1 VKVLLFI
8 ILCAIVV
15 TVIVFGIN
23 NAPQKNVQE
32 ILVKDY
38 QGIKLDDLTA
48 FRENSIKGVQY
59 VSEENYIL
67 RVGGL
72 VERPYEMSY
81 STLQELE
88 HTEKVVTLFCVE
100 GWTAKMLWG
109 GIPLV
114 ELIEKAGPMAEV
126 DNVIFKSTDGYTTSL
141 SLDYIKERNIILA
154 DRLNGIKLPPA
165 QGFPF
170 IVVAEDKW
178 GYKWARWVEEIELSD
193 DETYRGYW
201 EILGYSSDGSLDKP
215 MFERYDKPESSGGK
229 ELR

>member
-1 VKVLLFI
+1 MKVLLFI
-8 ILCAIVV
+8 FLCVIVV

-23 NAPQKNVQE
+23 NSPKKDVQE
-32 ILVKDY
+32 ILVRDY
-38 QGIKLDDLTA
+38 QGIRLDDLSA

-59 VSEENYIL
+59 VNEENYIL

-81 STLQELE
+81 SNLQELE
-88 HTEKVVTLFCVE
+88 HMEKVVTLFCVE

-114 ELIEKAGPMAEV
+114 ELIERAGPTVEV

-141 SLDYIKERNIILA
+141 SLDYVKERNIILA

-201 EILGYSSDGSLDKP
+201 ETLGYSSDGSLDKP
-215 MFERYDKPESSGGK
+215 MFERYDKPESSSGK
-229 ELR
+229 EPR